1 MLGSKAG
8 DLGWSSHGDDEPGD
22 MDGPRAALVH
32 SAAVL
37 RLEGRQPGKDT
48 RRRTPTPPVPDRED
62 IKEGGKR
69 EMAAVVLTLGR
80 RCSRGRLE
88 GGRWRGEGVHGGVG
102 VQGGVDVPASVRL
115 LLPTRTT
122 SSPLL
127 MAAVAVVVLGAS
139 MASLCDRAFPRLDA
153 AVARL
158 LPPSHGV
165 FTGEEGKPPM
175 GVGGLGVWVAALSCL

>member
-1 MLGSKAG
+1 MLGLKAG
-8 DLGWSSHGDDEPGD
+8 DLRWSSHGDGGPGG
-22 MDGPRAALVH
+22 MDGPRAPLVRG
-32 SAAVL
+32 AVVL
-37 RLEGRQPGKDT
+37 RLEGQQPGKDT

-62 IKEGGKR
+62 IMEGGKR

-88 GGRWRGEGVHGGVG
+88 GGWWRGEGVHGGDG
-102 VQGGVDVPASVRL
+102 VHGGVDVPAPVRL

-127 MAAVAVVVLGAS
+127 VAAVVVVVLGAS
-139 MASLCDRAFPRLDA
+139 TASRCDRAFPRLNAA
-153 AVARL
+153 AVRL

-165 FTGEEGKPPM
+165 FTGEEGKTPM
-175 GVGGLGVWVAALSCL
+175 GVGGLGVRVAALSCL